1 MLKIANALT
10 REFKDIFNQDLEA
23 KLISELNDNLKK
35 KFYDESGKL
44 IDTDNDEKVNKIT
57 SHEMQK
63 DEKKK
68 ISELDPNFSG
78 EDMGLALKDFIHS
91 YNEYQIGEYK
101 SLAINPFQLNV
112 HRQKVFNLIND
123 EYKGKILDKKV
134 FDFLNKELNN
144 LSKWY
149 LNDYCQEFT
158 DNNNRLHNAYLLK
171 DMTKTI
177 SESLTNSNVKED
189 LVEAKNL
196 TLHLAKH
203 LHNFYDLET
212 KRFTI
217 V

>member
-1 MLKIANALT
+1 
-10 REFKDIFNQDLEA
+10 
-23 KLISELNDNLKK
+23 
-35 KFYDESGKL
+35 
-44 IDTDNDEKVNKIT
+44 
-57 SHEMQK
+57 MQK

-78 EDMGLALKDFIHS
+78 EDMGLTLKDFIHS

-123 EYKGKILDKKV
+123 EYKGKTLDKKF

-171 DMTKTI
+171 DMTKII

-189 LVEAKNL
+189 LAEAKNL